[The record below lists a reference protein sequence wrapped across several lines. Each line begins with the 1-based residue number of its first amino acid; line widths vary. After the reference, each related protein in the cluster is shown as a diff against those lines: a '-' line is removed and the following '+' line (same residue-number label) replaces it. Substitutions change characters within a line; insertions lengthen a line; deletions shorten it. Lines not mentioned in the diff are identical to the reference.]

1 MAKSKEPRKGYLTP
15 ATDTKHYQTPKARM
29 MRLVELQL
37 RLFAQIDAIS
47 KHGEGKDKAIDYQAV
62 FDAALKTK
70 DSDFAEIY
78 RKALASAI
86 TKFTGVEPDGDDMVT
101 SNIFDQYDEKS

>member
-1 MAKSKEPRKGYLTP
+1 
-15 ATDTKHYQTPKARM
+15 M

-37 RLFAQIDAIS
+37 RIFAQIDAIS
-47 KHGEGKDKAIDYQAV
+47 KHGEGKDKSIDYQAV

-86 TKFTGVEPDGDDMVT
+86 TKFTGEEPESDEIVVSDT
-101 SNIFDQYDEKS
+101 FDKWA